1 MPCNLYI
8 CGKDL
13 DVHRFANATSLQPDK
28 IRLTGEPRRPHSPN
42 GEKFPYNL
50 AMYHISKADF
60 EEHKQQIQDALA
72 FFRRHGQALA
82 DNLPHESPEFVYL
95 DFGMDNQVE
104 QTKITKT
111 FIFPAE
117 LMLWMGILQCDLW
130 VALYD
135 GERIAE

>member
-13 DVHRFANATSLQPDK
+13 DIQRFAQATSIQPDS
-28 IRLTGEPRRPHSPN
+28 ISFTGEPRRTLRPE
-42 GEKFPYNL
+42 GEKFPYNI
-50 AMYHISKADF
+50 AMYYVSEADF
-60 EEHKQQIQDALA
+60 EDHNQQIQDALD
-72 FFRRHGQALA
+72 FFRKHGQAFA
-82 DNLPHESPEFVYL
+82 DHLPHENPEFVYL

-104 QTKITKT
+104 RTKITKT

-117 LMLWMGILQCDLW
+117 LTLWMGILHCDLW

-135 GERIAE
+135 GARYEK